1 MLIILRFFSVSKYI
15 GLGFV
20 KISSLWLESHD
31 CCTVHLKE
39 QVHHFHV
46 RFWISVFIFFSFL
59 TCQMAWGEDS
69 FGSCVLCRPLRLT
82 LRLTLKIYLLLF
94 FSPWWAKPG
103 PLASKFTTTSTV
115 QLHPYKTRPDSDP
128 IESNGDI
135 VRCGGNGRVGKMK
148 TASFLPLTVYSYLRF
163 TQTIR
168 EGTSQ

>member
-1 MLIILRFFSVSKYI
+1 MFIRCTRDVKSPCLAILNCYKKKRVLNSVRFFSVSKYI

-20 KISSLWLESHD
+20 KISSMWLESRD

-94 FSPWWAKPG
+94 FSAWSPCQQVHHYQYCSAPPIQDKTWLG
-103 PLASKFTTTSTV
+103 P
-115 QLHPYKTRPDSDP
+115 D
-128 IESNGDI
+128 
-135 VRCGGNGRVGKMK
+135 RVEWGHRKM
-148 TASFLPLTVYSYLRF
+148 RR
-163 TQTIR
+163 QW
-168 EGTSQ
+168 